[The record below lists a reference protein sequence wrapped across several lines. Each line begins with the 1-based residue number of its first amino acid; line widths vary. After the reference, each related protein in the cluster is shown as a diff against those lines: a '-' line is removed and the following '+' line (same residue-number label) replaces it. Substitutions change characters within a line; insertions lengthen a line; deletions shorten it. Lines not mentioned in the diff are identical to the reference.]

1 MFMLLV
7 NYKPLF
13 YIVTNQHHNEK
24 LILLGLNRLAPN
36 EHVCIISCNI
46 SANEQ
51 AKKTH
56 EITYMPF

>member
-1 MFMLLV
+1 MT
-7 NYKPLF
+7 LF

-46 SANEQ
+46 SMTMTMTMTM
-51 AKKTH
+51 K
-56 EITYMPF
+56 